1 MEQGRELI
9 SRQDT
14 EQDME
19 RNRERN
25 IERII
30 ERNTEQDMER
40 NAERYIERNTER
52 NMEQNTETEVKQ
64 ILREPEICF
73 QVRENRTALIC
84 GVLAVGVAF
93 FILAMRRGVFS
104 GALL

>member
-25 IERII
+25 IER
-30 ERNTEQDMER
+30 NTEQD
-40 NAERYIERNTER
+40 IDRNTER
-52 NMEQNTETEVKQ
+52 YMEQNTETEVKQ
-64 ILREPEICF
+64 ISREPEICF

-84 GVLAVGVAF
+84 GVLAVGD
-93 FILAMRRGVFS
+93 
-104 GALL
+104 